1 MYRIF
6 DQRLMLML
14 EQDDPAFPNW
24 DQDATAVA
32 DRYQDQD
39 PGVVAGQ
46 LAEAGDR
53 IASRFA
59 GLTDPRNGSA
69 PAPAATAR
77 ASAST
82 ASPGT

>member
-1 MYRIF
+1 
-6 DQRLMLML
+6 ML

-59 GLTDPRNGSA
+59 GLTPAQWER
-69 PAPAATAR
+69 PAPAATA
-77 ASAST
+77 ST
-82 ASPGT
+82 LQRGRLRQVPD